1 MCLAGF
7 GCGPRPAPVPA
18 PSPRAVAVE
27 PPADD
32 ADVDLVE
39 EEAGPAT
46 AIDLARALPPE
57 TAALWVVED
66 PFAVAEALGRAQLI
80 ARFPEE
86 HAQMVREMRDGAG
99 VDLTDPAGFEA
110 FGLAPHAPAGLAVL
124 RQANGVVPAVLL
136 TVKDRA
142 TLRARLL
149 GLERDW
155 LPVERIGG
163 AELFGSARDR
173 SAFIIARGVAL
184 FVDEIRPPVRDF
196 ARELVERSALD
207 RLDRTEAFRAAMD
220 GLPATADARAF
231 VSPTALLPA
240 ELRAVSFAQD
250 LQGIGL
256 ATTLHP
262 GGARGELRVALRGG
276 SALDRVARSLRA
288 PVTAALP
295 AERFGAAPPAFAL
308 SLHSDPEAMAAA
320 LAELLGLAWIVLGP
334 TIGLDVER
342 DLVPLLSGDATLVLH
357 ASVPRPPPRV
367 TPLPWQP
374 VRVDESLLIGL
385 EDPAGA
391 RRLLERLAS
400 PTGGGLLRR
409 SGRDFAGAGRA
420 EGMTV
425 GIRGRTLIFT
435 ADDRGLAPLEASGPQ
450 GSAWGWADAGTSPV
464 GAELDLGGLL
474 AAIDAWN
481 GVGGSTAPAIP
492 PVTAREAAPV
502 RAKRRQI
509 AELLVELGRQREL
522 LAERARLRASAGRH
536 LGTLRLTLAPTEGG
550 LGGSIT
556 LTPGAATFGDAWVA
570 FADALEDADHA
581 GQDSVYRIHDLRSRL
596 DSAATELRVLQG
608 ASP

>member
-1 MCLAGF
+1 L
-7 GCGPRPAPVPA
+7 
-18 PSPRAVAVE
+18 PRAVAVE
-27 PPADD
+27 RPADD
-32 ADVDLVE
+32 ADVELVE

-124 RQANGVVPAVLL
+124 RQANGVIPAVLL

-163 AELFGSARDR
+163 AELFGSDRDR

-262 GGARGELRVALRGG
+262 GGARGELRVALRVG

-295 AERFGAAPPAFAL
+295 AERFGA
-308 SLHSDPEAMAAA
+308 
-320 LAELLGLAWIVLGP
+320 
-334 TIGLDVER
+334 
-342 DLVPLLSGDATLVLH
+342 
-357 ASVPRPPPRV
+357 
-367 TPLPWQP
+367 
-374 VRVDESLLIGL
+374 
-385 EDPAGA
+385 
-391 RRLLERLAS
+391 
-400 PTGGGLLRR
+400 
-409 SGRDFAGAGRA
+409 
-420 EGMTV
+420 
-425 GIRGRTLIFT
+425 
-435 ADDRGLAPLEASGPQ
+435 
-450 GSAWGWADAGTSPV
+450 
-464 GAELDLGGLL
+464 ELDLGGLL
-474 AAIDAWN
+474 TAIDAWN

-522 LAERARLRASAGRH
+522 LAQRARLRASAGRH

-570 FADALEDADHA
+570 FADALEDAEHA

>member
-1 MCLAGF
+1 L
-7 GCGPRPAPVPA
+7 
-18 PSPRAVAVE
+18 PRAAAVA

-32 ADVDLVE
+32 ADVELV
-39 EEAGPAT
+39 EEAGPVA
-46 AIDLARALPPE
+46 AVDLARALPPE
-57 TAALWVVED
+57 TVALWVVED
-66 PFAVAEALGRAQLI
+66 PFAFAEALGRSQLI

-110 FGLAPHAPAGLAVL
+110 FGLAPHGPAGLAVL
-124 RQANGVVPAVLL
+124 RQANDVVPAVLL
-136 TVKDRA
+136 SVSDRA

-149 GLERDW
+149 GLEHAW
-155 LPVERIGG
+155 LPVERVGG
-163 AELFGSARDR
+163 AELFGSARGR
-173 SAFIIARGVAL
+173 SAVVIDRGVAL
-184 FVDEIRPPVRDF
+184 FLDEIRPPVRDF
-196 ARELVERSALD
+196 ARGLVERSALD
-207 RLDRTEAFRAAMD
+207 RLDQTEAFRAAMA

-231 VSPTALLPA
+231 VSPTALLPT
-240 ELRAVSFAQD
+240 ELRAVRFAQD

-256 ATTLHP
+256 ATTLDP
-262 GGARGELRVALRGG
+262 GGAEGELRVALRGG

-295 AERFGAAPPAFAL
+295 AERFGPTPPAFAL

-342 DLVPLLSGDATLVLH
+342 DLVPLLSGDATLVAH
-357 ASVPRPPPRV
+357 TSVRKPPPRA

-374 VRVDESLLIGL
+374 VTVDESLLIGL
-385 EDPAGA
+385 EDPVGA

-400 PTGGGLLRR
+400 PAGGGLLRR

-435 ADDRGLAPLEASGPQ
+435 ADDRGLAPLEASGPP
-450 GSAWGWADAGTSPV
+450 GSAWGWADAVPSPI
-464 GAELDLGGLL
+464 GAELRLGGLL
-474 AAIDAWN
+474 GALDAAS
-481 GVGGSTAPAIP
+481 GVGGFAAPAIP
-492 PVTAREAAPV
+492 PASARETAPV
-502 RAKRRQI
+502 RAKRQQI
-509 AELLVELGRQREL
+509 AKLLADLARQREL
-522 LAERARLRASAGRH
+522 VAVRARLRTEAGRH
-536 LGTLRLTLAPTEGG
+536 LGTLRLVLAPDEGG
-550 LGGSIT
+550 LGGTIT

-570 FADALEDADHA
+570 FADALEAADDA
-581 GQDSVYRIHDLRSRL
+581 GGDSLDLIHDLHFRL
-596 DSAATELRVLQG
+596 GSAADELRVLQG